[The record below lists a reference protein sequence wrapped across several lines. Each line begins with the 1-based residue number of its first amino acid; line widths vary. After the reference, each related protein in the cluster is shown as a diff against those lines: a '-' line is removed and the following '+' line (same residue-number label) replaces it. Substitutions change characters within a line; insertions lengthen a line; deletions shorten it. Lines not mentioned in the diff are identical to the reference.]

1 MPILKIVLCA
11 TGVFGSL
18 LVYGILQEKI
28 MTRAHGADIDAQRSS
43 LSVLLVLSN
52 RVLSTLVAAVVLVLK
67 RKAVAP
73 TAPVL
78 AYAGISA
85 SNVFA
90 TTCQYEALLYVSFPV
105 QTLCKCAKMIPVMI
119 WSTTLYGKA
128 YQVSDYLVAVGV
140 MAGCALFATFDTG
153 VVAIPKQTLS
163 DMYGMIL
170 MTGYLCFDGLNT
182 TLQEKLC
189 SGYRIETF
197 NQIFWVNLCSV
208 IMSSCWLF
216 LNLSV
221 GKAITFGNHRISHC
235 DVLILSAASTCG
247 QLSILYTIREFG
259 AVVLATIMTTRQFFS
274 ILLSCIIF
282 MHPLSKLQWIG
293 TVIVFISLYF
303 KIRQKKTSDGQI
315 DTYLEADSKK

>member
-28 MTRAHGADIDAQRSS
+28 MTRAPGADMDAQRSS
-43 LSVLLVLSN
+43 FSLLLVLTN

-90 TTCQYEALLYVSFPV
+90 TTCQYEALLYVPFSV
-105 QTLCKCAKMIPVMI
+105 QTLCKCIPVMI

-153 VVAIPKQTLS
+153 AVAIPKQSMS

-170 MTGYLCFDGLNT
+170 MIGYLCFDGLNT

-189 SGYRIETF
+189 RGYSIETF
-197 NQIFWVNLCSV
+197 NQVFWVNLCSV

-216 LNLSV
+216 LNLST

-235 DVLILSAASTCG
+235 DILILSAASTCG
-247 QLSILYTIREFG
+247 QLSILYTIRELG

-282 MHPLSKLQWIG
+282 MHALSKLQWIG

-303 KIRQKKTSDGQI
+303 KIRPEKSERWPEDR
-315 DTYLEADSKK
+315 

>member
-1 MPILKIVLCA
+1 
-11 TGVFGSL
+11 
-18 LVYGILQEKI
+18 

-78 AYAGISA
+78 AYTGISA

-105 QTLCKCAKMIPVMI
+105 QTLGKCAKMIPVMI

-153 VVAIPKQTLS
+153 AVAIPKQTTS

-170 MTGYLCFDGLNT
+170 MIGYLCFDGLNT

-197 NQIFWVNLCSV
+197 KSGILLCNHVFVLAFSQPFHGQGDHFREPSNIALRRFDFV
-208 IMSSCWLF
+208 CCVYVQTTIHSLHHSRVWCCCLG
-216 LNLSV
+216 NNNDD
-221 GKAITFGNHRISHC
+221 KAILLHLTVVHH
-235 DVLILSAASTCG
+235 LHAS
-247 QLSILYTIREFG
+247 SI
-259 AVVLATIMTTRQFFS
+259 
-274 ILLSCIIF
+274 
-282 MHPLSKLQWIG
+282 
-293 TVIVFISLYF
+293 
-303 KIRQKKTSDGQI
+303 
-315 DTYLEADSKK
+315 